1 MVNDTMMEA
10 DLLVQF
16 EDQNDSS
23 RASPMARSFT
33 CREGFYLD
41 NETGFCLAECSKW
54 ENSPHHVVL
63 TTQVIAILSAVVYIV
78 SASVLLLL
86 SCLHHKRM

>member
-1 MVNDTMMEA
+1 MVNDTMMESG
-10 DLLVQF
+10 LLVPF
-16 EDQNDSS
+16 EDQNST
-23 RASPMARSFT
+23 ASPMARSFT

-41 NETGFCLAECSKW
+41 NEIGLCRPECSKW
-54 ENSPHHVVL
+54 ENVPHHVEL
-63 TTQVIAILSAVVYIV
+63 TTQFFVIIGAVVYIL